1 MGSLIG
7 QGLVGIALPTV
18 LALILNGLVL
28 KAPTLTESRKWPL
41 IGLIVAGCF
50 VFSYSVIV
58 GGIAFP
64 PREATHWLPFITI
77 GAVVFGSMLQFT
89 SGVARSIVRLIAALV
104 TAWTVLQ
111 SQIFG
116 RWPLLISVEWLVAV
130 TLILFATSRLIERGG
145 AARST
150 PTEILLGMALAAGFG
165 AIALFLGGSAILG
178 QICGAFGLVLAG
190 LAVLTFFLAP
200 AHLGPIIPLIYVLA
214 LGSLLLNGS
223 LFSDLPWPTSGLLW
237 IAPFGVLIGPA
248 ATPLGKN
255 RNVRLLVRGLI
266 VLFVIGLAL
275 VALFLIVQPNSNEY

>member
-1 MGSLIG
+1 MGLLIS
-7 QGLVGIALPTV
+7 QGIFGIALPAL
-18 LALILNGLVL
+18 LALVLNGLVL
-28 KAPTLTESRKWPL
+28 KSSVFTESRKWPL

-58 GGIAFP
+58 GGITFP
-64 PREATHWLPFITI
+64 PREATHWLPFIAV

-89 SGVARSIVRLIAALV
+89 GGITRSIVRLIAALV

-130 TLILFATSRLIERGG
+130 ALILFATSRLIERGG

-165 AIALFLGGSAILG
+165 GIALFLGGSVVLA

-190 LAVLTFFLAP
+190 LTVLTFFLP
-200 AHLGPIIPLIYVLA
+200 QAHLGPIIPLIYVLA
-214 LGSLLLNGS
+214 SGSLLLNGS

-237 IAPFGVLIGPA
+237 IAPFGVLIGPP

-255 RNVRLLVRGLI
+255 RKVRLPVRSLI

>member
-7 QGLVGIALPTV
+7 QGIVGIALPAL
-18 LALILNGLVL
+18 LALVLNGLVL
-28 KAPTLTESRKWPL
+28 RSSALTESRKWPF

-64 PREATHWLPFITI
+64 PREATHWLPFIAV
-77 GAVVFGSMLQFT
+77 GAVVFGTMLQFT

-150 PTEILLGMALAAGFG
+150 PAEILFGMALAAGFG
-165 AIALFLGGSAILG
+165 GIALFLGGSAVLG
-178 QICGAFGLVLAG
+178 QICGAFGLALAG
-190 LAVLTFFLAP
+190 LTVLTFFLPP
-200 AHLGPIIPLIYVLA
+200 AHLGPIIPLVYVLA
-214 LGSLLLNGS
+214 LGDLLLNDS
-223 LFSDLPWPTSGLLW
+223 LFSVLPGLTSVLVCNVPFGLL
-237 IAPFGVLIGPA
+237 IVPPLIQFA
-248 ATPLGKN
+248 KN
-255 RNVRLLVRGLI
+255 RHSQLRLH
-266 VLFVIGLAL
+266 
-275 VALFLIVQPNSNEY
+275 

>member
-7 QGLVGIALPTV
+7 QGIVGIALPAL
-18 LALILNGLVL
+18 LALVLNGLVL
-28 KAPTLTESRKWPL
+28 RSSALTESRKWPL

-58 GGIAFP
+58 GGITFP
-64 PREATHWLPFITI
+64 PREATHWLPFIAV
-77 GAVVFGSMLQFT
+77 GAVVFGSILQFT
-89 SGVARSIVRLIAALV
+89 GGIARSVVRLIAALA

-111 SQIFG
+111 SQTFG

-165 AIALFLGGSAILG
+165 GIALFLGGSVVLG

-190 LAVLTFFLAP
+190 LTALTFFLAP
-200 AHLGPIIPLIYVLA
+200 AHLGPTIPLIYVLA
-214 LGSLLLNGS
+214 LGSLLLSGS

-237 IAPFGVLIGPA
+237 IAPFGVLIGSPA
-248 ATPLGKN
+248 MPLGKN
-255 RNVRLLVRGLI
+255 RNVRLLLRGLI
-266 VLFVIGLAL
+266 VLVVIGLAL

>member
-1 MGSLIG
+1 MGLLIS
-7 QGLVGIALPTV
+7 QGIFGIALPAL
-18 LALILNGLVL
+18 LALVLNGLVL
-28 KAPTLTESRKWPL
+28 KSSFFTESRKWPL

-58 GGIAFP
+58 GGITFP
-64 PREATHWLPFITI
+64 PREATHWLPFIAV

-130 TLILFATSRLIERGG
+130 ALILFATSRLIERGG

-165 AIALFLGGSAILG
+165 GIALFLGGSVVLA

-190 LAVLTFFLAP
+190 LTVLTFFLPP
-200 AHLGPIIPLIYVLA
+200 AHLGPIIPLFYVLA

-237 IAPFGVLIGPA
+237 IAPFGVLIGPP

-255 RNVRLLVRGLI
+255 RNVRLPVRSLI
-266 VLFVIGLAL
+266 VLFVIGLGL

>member
-7 QGLVGIALPTV
+7 QGIVGIALPAL
-18 LALILNGLVL
+18 LALVLNGLVL
-28 KAPTLTESRKWPL
+28 RSSALTESRKWPF

-64 PREATHWLPFITI
+64 PREATHWLPFIAV
-77 GAVVFGSMLQFT
+77 GAAVFGSMLQFT

-104 TAWTVLQ
+104 TAWSVLQ
-111 SQIFG
+111 LQIFG

-130 TLILFATSRLIERGG
+130 TLILFATSRLIEREG

-150 PTEILLGMALAAGFG
+150 PTEILLGMALAAGSG
-165 AIALFLGGSAILG
+165 GIALFLGGSAVLG

-190 LAVLTFFLAP
+190 LTVLTFFLPP

-237 IAPFGVLIGPA
+237 IAPFGVLIGPPA
-248 ATPLGKN
+248 MPLGKN

-266 VLFVIGLAL
+266 VLVVIGLAF

>member
-1 MGSLIG
+1 MGLLIS
-7 QGLVGIALPTV
+7 QGIFGIALPAL
-18 LALILNGLVL
+18 LALVLNGLVL
-28 KAPTLTESRKWPL
+28 KSSVFTESRKWPL

-58 GGIAFP
+58 GGITFP
-64 PREATHWLPFITI
+64 PREATHWLPFIAV

-130 TLILFATSRLIERGG
+130 ALILFATSRLIERAG

-165 AIALFLGGSAILG
+165 GIALFLGGSVVLA

-190 LAVLTFFLAP
+190 LTVLTFFLPP

-214 LGSLLLNGS
+214 SGSLLLNGS

-237 IAPFGVLIGPA
+237 IAPFGVLIGPP

-255 RNVRLLVRGLI
+255 RTVRLPVRSLI